1 MCNMLLTSRC
11 GKEKRTEE
19 MGASLG
25 FMTTSEK
32 NGRQKL
38 DSSQQDD
45 QDRDSDPNDGISC
58 VF

>member
-1 MCNMLLTSRC
+1 MLLTSRC

-32 NGRQKL
+32 NKRQKL

-45 QDRDSDPNDGISC
+45 QDRDSHPNAGISC